1 VSSPDPPLR
10 IILVVD
16 DEPGVR
22 RLACQMLQREGFK
35 TIEAETG
42 RQALAA
48 LVSHP
53 GRISLVVSDVR
64 MPEMN
69 GLELEQAIREE
80 WPALPVILISG
91 EITREWVLRLVREV
105 PLRLLRKPF
114 EQGELMEK
122 VRELLGESVRRDE
135 KPHIG

>member
-22 RLACQMLQREGFK
+22 RLACQMLEREGFK

-42 RQALAA
+42 RQAFAA

-64 MPEMN
+64 MPDMN
-69 GLELEQAIREE
+69 GIELEQAIREE

-91 EITREWVLRLVREV
+91 EITREWILRLAREV

-114 EQGELMEK
+114 EQGELLEK
-122 VRELLGESVRRDE
+122 VRELLGEGLRSDE
-135 KPHIG
+135 QPRIG

>member
-1 VSSPDPPLR
+1 VSPPGPPQR

-22 RLACQMLQREGFK
+22 RLACQMLEREGFK

-53 GRISLVVSDVR
+53 GRVSLVVSDVR

-69 GLELEQAIREE
+69 GVELEQAIREE

-114 EQGELMEK
+114 DQGELLEK
-122 VRELLGESVRRDE
+122 VRELLGDSVRPDE
-135 KPHIG
+135 KPRMG

>member
-1 VSSPDPPLR
+1 VSSPGPPQR

-22 RLACQMLQREGFK
+22 RLACQMLEREGFK

-53 GRISLVVSDVR
+53 GRVSLVVSDVR

-69 GLELEQAIREE
+69 GIELEQAIREE

-114 EQGELMEK
+114 EQGELLEK
-122 VRELLGESVRRDE
+122 VRELLGDNVRPDE
-135 KPHIG
+135 KPRIG

>member
-1 VSSPDPPLR
+1 VSAAASPTR

-22 RLACQMLQREGFK
+22 RLVCQMLAREGYG
-35 TIEAETG
+35 TVEAETG
-42 RQALAA
+42 RQALAL
-48 LVSHP
+48 LVSNP

-69 GLELEQAIREE
+69 GLELEQAIRDC
-80 WPALPVILISG
+80 WPGFPVILMTG
-91 EITREWVLRLVREV
+91 EVTREWVVRLVREV

-114 EQGELMEK
+114 EQAELLEK
-122 VRELLGESVRRDE
+122 VRELLRSH
-135 KPHIG
+135 PHETPQIG

>member
-1 VSSPDPPLR
+1 VSLPDPPRR

-22 RLACQMLQREGFK
+22 RLACQMLEREGFK

-69 GLELEQAIREE
+69 GIELEQAIREE

-91 EITREWVLRLVREV
+91 EITREWVTRLVREV

-114 EQGELMEK
+114 EQGELLEK
-122 VRELLGESVRRDE
+122 VRELLGEGARPDE
-135 KPHIG
+135 EPRMG

>member
-1 VSSPDPPLR
+1 VSSPGPPQR

-22 RLACQMLQREGFK
+22 RLACQMLEREGFK

-53 GRISLVVSDVR
+53 GRVSLVVSDVR

-69 GLELEQAIREE
+69 GVELEQAIREE

-114 EQGELMEK
+114 DQGELLEK
-122 VRELLGESVRRDE
+122 VRELLGDSVRPDE
-135 KPHIG
+135 KPRMG